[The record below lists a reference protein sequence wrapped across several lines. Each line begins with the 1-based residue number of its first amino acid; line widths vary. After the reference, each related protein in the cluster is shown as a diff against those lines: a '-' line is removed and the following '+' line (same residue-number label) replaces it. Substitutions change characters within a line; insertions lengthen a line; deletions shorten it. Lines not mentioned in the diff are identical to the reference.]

1 MRIAFLH
8 LAALAACLPSQAT
21 AADRHSM
28 GAIWQRSGDAIVVLP
43 CPPGGYT
50 DEHCRA
56 LAARHDG
63 RLTPIGS
70 GYMSEKLLWAGRD
83 GATAPDAVVLGD
95 SGGSGGF
102 GDIFA
107 VTFGNPIAVSRLQG
121 ERMDWATARKGAR
134 DLHLTL
140 PFNIE
145 FFHGAPH
152 AGVSISPLPVIWSH
166 GNFAVDFAWL
176 RKRPTVSTADRAA
189 MRRDLRH
196 WVREGHSARPY
207 GLDAVNVLTPLLL
220 SGRAG
225 EARQLL
231 HHAWST
237 SPQDEQAFWT
247 ELCSAVVRHPWWTRF
262 DLKRIPDAARILAA
276 ARRAK
281 PQA

>member
-1 MRIAFLH
+1 MRVAYGC
-8 LAALAACLPSQAT
+8 LAVLAVCLPWGAT
-21 AADRHSM
+21 VSARQPM
-28 GAIWQRSGDAIVVLP
+28 GSIWHRGGDAIVVVP
-43 CPPGGYT
+43 CPPGGDT
-50 DEHCRA
+50 DDTCRA

-63 RLTPIGS
+63 RLMPLGS
-70 GYMSEKLLWAGRD
+70 GYMSTHLLWAGRAS
-83 GATAPDAVVLGD
+83 ATAPDAVVVGD
-95 SGGSGGF
+95 GGGSGGY
-102 GDIFA
+102 GDLFA
-107 VTFGNPIAVSRLQG
+107 VTFGRSTAVRRLEG
-121 ERMDWATARKGAR
+121 ERMDAITARQTVNG
-134 DLHLTL
+134 LHLTL

-152 AGVSISPLPVIWSH
+152 AGASISPLPVVWAH
-166 GNFAVDFAWL
+166 GDFAVDFARL
-176 RKRPTVSTADRAA
+176 LKRPTISAADRAA

-196 WVREGHSARPY
+196 WVREGHMAEPY
-207 GLDAVNVLTPLLL
+207 GIDAVNVLTPLLL

-231 HHAWST
+231 HHVWST
-237 SPQDEQAFWT
+237 GPQDEEAFWT